1 MQEETILLSELWADE
16 RVQEQL
22 ENTLRRNIE
31 ILRGYARTLRIEYQT
46 FKGLLRSVGLGLNI

>member
-1 MQEETILLSELWADE
+1 MQEETILLIELWADE

-31 ILRGYARTLRIEYQT
+31 ILRGYARTLRIEHQT

>member
-1 MQEETILLSELWADE
+1 LWADE

-22 ENTLRRNIE
+22 ENTPRRNIE
-31 ILRGYARTLRIEYQT
+31 ILRGYARKLRIEYQT